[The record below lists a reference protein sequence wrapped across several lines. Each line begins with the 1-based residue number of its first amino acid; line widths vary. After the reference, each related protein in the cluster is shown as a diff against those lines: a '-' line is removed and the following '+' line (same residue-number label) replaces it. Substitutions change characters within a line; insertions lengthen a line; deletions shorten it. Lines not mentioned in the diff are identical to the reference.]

1 MSSDE
6 YTRRAEI
13 LRVAKLAIADFE
25 SAGRRHPRKTDL
37 RIAVRD
43 AEADHDPWKAERVR
57 DIMMS
62 VPEFAELLTKE
73 SPEAAARRPF
83 ETGPESGSVDSGIA

>member
-6 YTRRAEI
+6 DMRRAEI

-25 SAGRRHPRKTDL
+25 SAGRHHPRKTDL

-62 VPEFAELLTKE
+62 IPEFKKLLEKE
-73 SPEAAARRPF
+73 SPEFAFPRKPF
-83 ETGPESGSVDSGIA
+83 KLGPQVSGE